1 MRLAMKQS
9 AAYEPTHLPSV
20 STLDQHLLQACRN
33 GDEAA
38 WNRLL
43 DKYERLVYSIPLNY
57 NLSAEDADDI
67 AQIVFTALLQRLDSL
82 SDDSNLAGWLTVVAR
97 RHTWRVLHRRRRET
111 VEDLDNESISIL
123 LPSQANEI
131 ERWELTEWLHR
142 GLSLIGERCRTLL
155 IALYFEAEEPS
166 YAELAQR
173 LQMPQGS
180 IGPTRARCLQRLQQL
195 LTR

>member
-1 MRLAMKQS
+1 MSQQT
-9 AAYEPTHLPSV
+9 AAYQSPNLTAAPA
-20 STLDQHLLQACRN
+20 LDQHLLQACRA

-57 NLSAEDADDI
+57 GLSVEDADDI
-67 AQIVFTALLQRLDSL
+67 TQLVFTALIQRLEDL

-97 RHTWRVLHRRRRET
+97 RHTWRVLYRRRRET
-111 VEDLDNESISIL
+111 VEDFDNESISSL
-123 LPSQANEI
+123 LPSRTNPI
-131 ERWELTEWLHR
+131 EQWELTEWLHR

-166 YAELAQR
+166 YAELAHR
-173 LQMPQGS
+173 FGIPQGS
-180 IGPTRARCLQRLQQL
+180 IGPTRARCLQRLQQM